1 MKAKIQGIDK
11 LFNDP
16 VSYRIPQFQ
25 RPYAWSEKQWEPLW
39 DDARKMADRI
49 LDQQKD
55 LLHHFMGAIVLQ
67 NKADEKSFGEA
78 RRVLVV
84 DGQQRLT
91 TLQLLLKA
99 TQNVFESSLSDT
111 KKFEGLDKLLRNDQ
125 KRTGGNFLNE
135 TKILQSNTRDQDDF
149 QDVIRDSIDPHRRPR
164 AITIAYKY
172 FREQAYE
179 WVNRH
184 ANVDVRATALYD
196 ALTKQLKV
204 AAIILELKKNRT
216 SFLKSSTLAENR

>member
-1 MKAKIQGIDK
+1 MMDAKIQGIDD
-11 LFNDP
+11 LFDDS
-16 VSYRIPQFQ
+16 VSYCIPQFQ
-25 RPYAWSEKQWEPLW
+25 RRYAWSKKQWEPLW

-111 KKFEGLDKLLRNDQ
+111 KKFEGLDKLLLNDQ
-125 KRTGGNFLNE
+125 KRTGGDHRNE
-135 TKILQSNTRDQDDF
+135 TKICQSQDSDQDAF
-149 QDVIRDSIDPHRRPR
+149 KEVIKDEINEFPPYHT
-164 AITIAYKY
+164 ITIAYKY
-172 FREQAYE
+172 FHENVYE
-179 WVNRH
+179 
-184 ANVDVRATALYD
+184 
-196 ALTKQLKV
+196 
-204 AAIILELKKNRT
+204 
-216 SFLKSSTLAENR
+216 